1 MDRASGSGVFA
12 RDPDALLDL
21 IELEPTEELLKQEE
35 NKAACM
41 VCIDLLKRYG
51 YESQM
56 NEDLSQ
62 DDLCNSTDLLS
73 FCNKIMKSLEFKVLN
88 ERIEETCKAV
98 KERTAWRIDG
108 TLREFPKFKP
118 INLWFDYPIHRED
131 DSGAL
136 QDIKPEDDQ
145 PAWKKAAS
153 KNKKNA
159 QERKAD
165 RKQALQEAIEGC
177 NFGDIPSVSEVAE
190 YLGISERTVRDRI
203 KEHGGYVVKEGNVH
217 KKEKKK

>member
-35 NKAACM
+35 NKAICAAC
-41 VCIDLLKRYG
+41 VYLLKRYG
-51 YESQM
+51 YESVM
-56 NEDLSQ
+56 EEDLSQ
-62 DDLCNSTDLLS
+62 DDLCSSTELLTY
-73 FCNKIMKSLEFKVLN
+73 CNKVMKSLELKMLN
-88 ERIEETCKAV
+88 DQVEKACQAV
-98 KERTAWRIDG
+98 KARTAWRIDG
-108 TLREFPKFKP
+108 TLREFPKFQP
-118 INLWFDYPIHRED
+118 VNLWFDYPVHRED
-131 DSGAL
+131 ESGAL
-136 QDIKPEDDQ
+136 QDIQPEDDQ
-145 PAWKKAAS
+145 PSWKRAAS

-159 QERKAD
+159 QDRKAD

-177 NFGDIPSVSEVAE
+177 NFGDVPSVSEVAE

-203 KEHGGYVVKEGNVH
+203 KEHGGYVIKDGNVH